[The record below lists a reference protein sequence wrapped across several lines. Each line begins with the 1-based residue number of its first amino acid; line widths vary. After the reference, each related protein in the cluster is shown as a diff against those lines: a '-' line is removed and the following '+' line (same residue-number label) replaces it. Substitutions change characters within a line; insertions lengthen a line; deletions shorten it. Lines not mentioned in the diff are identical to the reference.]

1 MIKLVLEQITPSN
14 NKLLRMHYRER
25 RRLKESYMWELL
37 VAMNENNVTPDEVV
51 AGDRKKLMIIS
62 YRKKLLDPDNFIGGL
77 KLLIDGL
84 VDMRLIHDDSPEYL
98 ELQEAGQKID
108 LKNPR
113 TEIYIS
119 EN

>member
-1 MIKLVLEQITPSN
+1 
-14 NKLLRMHYRER
+14 
-25 RRLKESYMWELL
+25 
-37 VAMNENNVTPDEVV
+37 MNENNITPDDMVD
-51 AGDRKKLMIIS
+51 GDRKKLMIIS
-62 YRKKLLDPDNFIGGL
+62 YRKKLLDQDNFVGGL

-84 VDMRLIHDDSPEYL
+84 VNMHLICDDSPIYS
-98 ELQEAGQKID
+98 ELQEQEQKID